1 MSEETKITAPEGQ
14 FEEVV
19 EQNVPV
25 LETTEE
31 IIENNQIE
39 EEVSLIS
46 EEILHDLANKSLKEI
61 VTLFESLVEKGDQQ
75 EMYKYAEP
83 IKAIFYKTLKKEKIA
98 AGFVVPAEDVAA
110 EAEEAAEVEEK
121 VSENPFAEIER
132 GFKEIFAKYKS
143 LRSVHI
149 QQVEKKK
156 DENLEVKKQIIE
168 ELKALVE
175 TQEDIVTTFPKFR
188 SLQTR
193 WRESGPVPQAKVKDV
208 YDSYQHYVEMFY
220 DYVKINNELRDLDFK
235 KNLEAKVALCEKAEK
250 LVEEENVI
258 NAFATLQKL
267 HEEWK
272 EFGPVEKEHR
282 EAIWERFKVATS
294 QVNKKHQAYFE
305 KIKADQKVNLAAKTV
320 LCEKAEE
327 IAAREVA
334 ESNTWN
340 EYSKE
345 LEGLQ
350 KEWKSI
356 GFASKK
362 DNQKI
367 YDRFRAACDQFYNR
381 KREYYSQFKD
391 QMTRNMEQ
399 KIALCEQAEAMK
411 ESTDW
416 KKTTEDLV
424 NLQKQWKEI
433 GPVSRKKSDQIWNRF
448 RSACDY
454 FFDNKEKNYGGVDPQ
469 YVENLNKKLAIIEE
483 IKAYEPEDRAS
494 DAEAMKEF
502 MNRWNEIGFVPFKEK
517 EKVQA
522 MFKEALNSKF
532 HGVSRS
538 RRGGGKPQKETNPLR
553 TEREKL
559 VQKFRKKESEIATY
573 ENNIGFF
580 ASSKNAD
587 ALVKELSKKIEAAK
601 AELAELEEKIKE
613 IDNQFE

>member
-350 KEWKSI
+350 KEWKGI

-416 KKTTEDLV
+416 KKTTEDLI

>member
-168 ELKALVE
+168 DLKALVE

-416 KKTTEDLV
+416 KKTTEDLI

>member
-1 MSEETKITAPEGQ
+1 
-14 FEEVV
+14 
-19 EQNVPV
+19 
-25 LETTEE
+25 
-31 IIENNQIE
+31 
-39 EEVSLIS
+39 
-46 EEILHDLANKSLKEI
+46 
-61 VTLFESLVEKGDQQ
+61 
-75 EMYKYAEP
+75 
-83 IKAIFYKTLKKEKIA
+83 LKKEKIA
-98 AGFVVPAEDVAA
+98 AGYLAPAEEMV
-110 EAEEAAEVEEK
+110 AEEETVEEEA

-132 GFKEIFAKYKS
+132 GFKEVYSKYKS
-143 LRSVHI
+143 LRGAHL
-149 QQVEKKK
+149 QQVEKQKE
-156 DENLEVKKQIIE
+156 ENFEVKKQIIE

-175 TQEDIVTTFPKFR
+175 TQEDITTTFPRFR
-188 SLQTR
+188 SLQSR

-235 KNLEAKVALCEKAEK
+235 KNLEAKTALCEKAEA
-250 LVEEENVI
+250 LINEENVV
-258 NAFATLQKL
+258 NAFAVLQKL

-305 KIKADQKVNLAAKTV
+305 KIKADQKVNLAAKTL

-327 IAAREVA
+327 IASREVA

-350 KEWKSI
+350 KEWKTI

-399 KIALCEQAEAMK
+399 KVALCEQAEAMK

-416 KKTTEDLV
+416 KKTTEDLI

-448 RSACDY
+448 RAACDY

-469 YVENLNKKLAIIEE
+469 YVENLNKKLALIEE
-483 IKAYEPEDRAS
+483 IKAYESADRAA
-494 DAEAMKEF
+494 DAEAMKDF
-502 MNRWNEIGFVPFKEK
+502 TARWNEIGFVPFKEK
-517 EKVQA
+517 EKIQA
-522 MFKEALNSKF
+522 LYKEAMDSKF
-532 HGVSRS
+532 HGLSRC
-538 RRGGGKPQKETNPLR
+538 RRGGRDGSRGQKEVNPVR
-553 TEREKL
+553 AEREKL

-587 ALVKELSKKIEAAK
+587 ALVKEFTKKIEEAK

>member
-1 MSEETKITAPEGQ
+1 MSEETKITAPQGQ

-31 IIENNQIE
+31 IIENPQSE

-46 EEILHDLANKSLKEI
+46 EEILHDLANKSLKDI

-83 IKAIFYKTLKKEKIA
+83 IKAVFYKTLKKEKIA
-98 AGFVVPAEDVAA
+98 AGFLAPV
-110 EAEEAAEVEEK
+110 EEISEEQEVEEK
-121 VSENPFAEIER
+121 ISENPFAEIER
-132 GFKEIFAKYKS
+132 GFKDIFARYKS
-143 LRSVHI
+143 LRAVHL
-149 QQVEKKK
+149 QQMEKQKE
-156 DENLEVKKQIIE
+156 ENLEIKKQIID
-168 ELKALVE
+168 ELKALLE
-175 TQEDIVTTFPKFR
+175 TQEDIATTFPKFR

-193 WRESGPVPQAKVKDV
+193 WRESGPVPQARVKDI

-235 KNLEAKVALCEKAEK
+235 KNYEAKVALCEKAEK
-250 LVEEENVI
+250 LVEEENVV
-258 NAFATLQKL
+258 NAFTAL

-272 EFGPVEKEHR
+272 EFGPVEKEYR
-282 EAIWERFKVATS
+282 ESIWERFKAATS

-305 KIKADQKVNLAAKTV
+305 KIKADQKENLAAKTV

-327 IAAREVA
+327 IAAREVS

-350 KEWKSI
+350 KEWKTI

-399 KIALCEQAEAMK
+399 KVALCEQAEAMK

-416 KKTTEDLV
+416 KKTTEDLI

-448 RSACDY
+448 RAACDY

-469 YVENLNKKLAIIEE
+469 YVENLNKKLALIEE
-483 IKAYEPEDRAS
+483 IKAYESVDRAS
-494 DAEAMKEF
+494 DAEAMREF
-502 MNRWNEIGFVPFKEK
+502 TARWGEIGFVPFKEK
-517 EKVQA
+517 EKIQA
-522 MFKEALNSKF
+522 QYKEAMDSKF
-532 HGVSRS
+532 QGMSRS
-538 RRGGGKPQKETNPLR
+538 RRGGKGQKEVNPAR
-553 TEREKL
+553 SERERL

-613 IDNQFE
+613 IDSQFE

>member
-168 ELKALVE
+168 DLKALVE

-350 KEWKSI
+350 KEWMSI

-381 KREYYSQFKD
+381 KRE
-391 QMTRNMEQ
+391 
-399 KIALCEQAEAMK
+399 
-411 ESTDW
+411 
-416 KKTTEDLV
+416 
-424 NLQKQWKEI
+424 
-433 GPVSRKKSDQIWNRF
+433 
-448 RSACDY
+448 
-454 FFDNKEKNYGGVDPQ
+454 
-469 YVENLNKKLAIIEE
+469 
-483 IKAYEPEDRAS
+483 
-494 DAEAMKEF
+494 
-502 MNRWNEIGFVPFKEK
+502 
-517 EKVQA
+517 
-522 MFKEALNSKF
+522 
-532 HGVSRS
+532 
-538 RRGGGKPQKETNPLR
+538 
-553 TEREKL
+553 
-559 VQKFRKKESEIATY
+559 
-573 ENNIGFF
+573 
-580 ASSKNAD
+580 
-587 ALVKELSKKIEAAK
+587 
-601 AELAELEEKIKE
+601 
-613 IDNQFE
+613 

>member
-132 GFKEIFAKYKS
+132 GFKEIFAKYKAI
-143 LRSVHI
+143 RAVHI

-416 KKTTEDLV
+416 KKTTEDLI

-587 ALVKELSKKIEAAK
+587 ALVKELSKKIEATK

>member
-1 MSEETKITAPEGQ
+1 MSEETKITAPQGQ

-61 VTLFESLVEKGDQQ
+61 VTLFESLVENGDQQ

-98 AGFVVPAEDVAA
+98 AGFVVPAEDATV
-110 EAEEAAEVEEK
+110 ETEEALEVEEK
-121 VSENPFAEIER
+121 VSDNPFAEIER
-132 GFKEIFAKYKS
+132 GFKEIFAKYKAI
-143 LRSVHI
+143 RAAHI
-149 QQVEKKK
+149 QQLEKKK

-188 SLQTR
+188 SLQAR
-193 WRESGPVPQAKVKDV
+193 WRDSGPVPQAKVKDV

-381 KREYYSQFKD
+381 KREYYSLFKD

-416 KKTTEDLV
+416 KKTTEDLI

-483 IKAYEPEDRAS
+483 IKAYESEDRAS
-494 DAEAMKEF
+494 DAEAMKDF

-522 MFKEALNSKF
+522 MFKEAINSKF

-553 TEREKL
+553 SEREKL

>member
-1 MSEETKITAPEGQ
+1 MSEETKITAPQGQ

-31 IIENNQIE
+31 IIENPQSE

-46 EEILHDLANKSLKEI
+46 EEILHDLANKSLKDI

-83 IKAIFYKTLKKEKIA
+83 IKAVFYKTLKKEKIA
-98 AGFVVPAEDVAA
+98 AGFLAPV
-110 EAEEAAEVEEK
+110 EEISEEQEVEEK
-121 VSENPFAEIER
+121 ISENPFAEIER
-132 GFKEIFAKYKS
+132 GFKDIFARYKS
-143 LRSVHI
+143 LRAAHL
-149 QQVEKKK
+149 QQMEKQKE
-156 DENLEVKKQIIE
+156 ENLEIKKQIID
-168 ELKALVE
+168 ELKALLE
-175 TQEDIVTTFPKFR
+175 TQEDIATTFPKFR

-193 WRESGPVPQAKVKDV
+193 WRESGPVPQARVKDI

-235 KNLEAKVALCEKAEK
+235 KNYEAKVALCEKAEK
-250 LVEEENVI
+250 LVEEENVV
-258 NAFATLQKL
+258 NAFTALQKL

-272 EFGPVEKEHR
+272 EFGPVEKEYR
-282 EAIWERFKVATS
+282 ESIWERFKAATS

-305 KIKADQKVNLAAKTV
+305 KIKADQKENLAAKTV

-327 IAAREVA
+327 IAAREVS

-350 KEWKSI
+350 KEWKTI

-399 KIALCEQAEAMK
+399 KVALCEQAEAMK

-416 KKTTEDLV
+416 KKTTEDLI

-448 RSACDY
+448 RAACDY

-469 YVENLNKKLAIIEE
+469 YVENLNKKLALIEE
-483 IKAYEPEDRAS
+483 IKAYESVDRAS
-494 DAEAMKEF
+494 DAEAMREF
-502 MNRWNEIGFVPFKEK
+502 TARWGEIGFVPFKEK
-517 EKVQA
+517 EKIQA
-522 MFKEALNSKF
+522 QYKEAMDSKF
-532 HGVSRS
+532 QGMSRS
-538 RRGGGKPQKETNPLR
+538 RRGGKGQKEVNPAR
-553 TEREKL
+553 SERERL

-613 IDNQFE
+613 IDSQFE

>member
-1 MSEETKITAPEGQ
+1 MSEETKITAPQGQ

-31 IIENNQIE
+31 IIENPQSE

-46 EEILHDLANKSLKEI
+46 EEILHDLANKSLKDI

-83 IKAIFYKTLKKEKIA
+83 IKAVFYKTLKKEKIA
-98 AGFVVPAEDVAA
+98 AGFLAPV
-110 EAEEAAEVEEK
+110 EEISEEQEVEEK
-121 VSENPFAEIER
+121 ISENPFAEIER
-132 GFKEIFAKYKS
+132 GFKDIFARYKS
-143 LRSVHI
+143 LRAVHL
-149 QQVEKKK
+149 QQMEKQKE
-156 DENLEVKKQIIE
+156 ENLEIKKQIID
-168 ELKALVE
+168 ELKALLE
-175 TQEDIVTTFPKFR
+175 TQEDIATTFPKFR

-193 WRESGPVPQAKVKDV
+193 WRESGPVPQARVKDI

-235 KNLEAKVALCEKAEK
+235 KNYEAKVALCEKAEK
-250 LVEEENVI
+250 LVEEENVV
-258 NAFATLQKL
+258 NAFTALQKL

-272 EFGPVEKEHR
+272 EFGPVEKEYR
-282 EAIWERFKVATS
+282 ESIWERFKAATS

-305 KIKADQKVNLAAKTV
+305 KIKADQKENLAAKTV

-327 IAAREVA
+327 IAAREVS

-350 KEWKSI
+350 KEWKTI

-399 KIALCEQAEAMK
+399 KVALCEQAEAMK

-416 KKTTEDLV
+416 KKTTEDLI

-448 RSACDY
+448 RAACDY

-469 YVENLNKKLAIIEE
+469 YVENLNKKLALIEE
-483 IKAYEPEDRAS
+483 IKAYESVDRAS
-494 DAEAMKEF
+494 DAEVMREF
-502 MNRWNEIGFVPFKEK
+502 TARWGEIGFVPFKEK
-517 EKVQA
+517 EKIQA
-522 MFKEALNSKF
+522 QYKEAMDSKF
-532 HGVSRS
+532 QGMSRS
-538 RRGGGKPQKETNPLR
+538 RRGGKGQKEVNPAR
-553 TEREKL
+553 SERERL

-613 IDNQFE
+613 IDSQFE

>member
-168 ELKALVE
+168 ELRALVE

-193 WRESGPVPQAKVKDV
+193 WREAGPVPQAKVKDV

-416 KKTTEDLV
+416 KKTTEDLI

-483 IKAYEPEDRAS
+483 IKAYESEDRAS

>member
-416 KKTTEDLV
+416 KKTTEDLI

-538 RRGGGKPQKETNPLR
+538 RRGGGKETNPLR

>member
-416 KKTTEDLV
+416 KKTTEDLI